1 MYRSRLPSLSASHR
15 TACRPLEM
23 RLRQHVGPGGILSG
37 IACIA
42 TKA

>member
-1 MYRSRLPSLSASHR
+1 M
-15 TACRPLEM
+15 ACKPLEM